1 MYTYIYI
8 SIYVYVNICTYIHNT
23 CIYIYVYRWVHC
35 SWLCVYLCLC
45 HHMCVWVCFAVLC
58 LQIFVV
64 ECQCMKSHTITGYDI
79 TAFWDLTP
87 FFLGAVTGCVCLLVS
102 CFLVLC
108 LHTCVDVCECAFI
121 SSAMKSR
128 HFWDLLFFFFGWSQ
142 TSTVNLQIRQSSP
155 QCVSAF
161 LTACLVCSYEDAC
174 TCVYRE
180 R

>member
-128 HFWDLLFFFFGWSQ
+128 HFWDLLFFFFWLI
-142 TSTVNLQIRQSSP
+142 TDFNRQPTDSAIVP
-155 QCVSAF
+155 TMRKCFPHCVF
-161 LTACLVCSYEDAC
+161 GLFIWRCMYM
-174 TCVYRE
+174 CV
-180 R
+180 